1 MDSVG
6 GTTYSGTGVYGAQ
19 IGGVWD
25 ALLGEEEAR
34 QLFKASRGRDPNADE
49 LAALRRNWLDNEVLY
64 REGLALQV
72 DRGDTAIRE
81 RVIFKALSVVDA
93 NVKRP
98 PATEQTL
105 RDWFER
111 NRAKY
116 DDPIR
121 FDFQEAVLAGDTGGS
136 SEAAVRAFAE
146 QLNKGAG
153 GDLNAGLR
161 VFKGRP
167 QANVVQSYGAEIAK
181 ALEAA
186 VPGEWRAMNA
196 REGWRAVR
204 LETLTAAKP
213 AAFDALRNVVMQ
225 DWTDFAMAEQRTQA
239 VRALAKKY
247 GVRDEVAK
255 P

>member
-1 MDSVG
+1 M
-6 GTTYSGTGVYGAQ
+6 
-19 IGGVWD
+19 
-25 ALLGEEEAR
+25 
-34 QLFKASRGRDPNADE
+34 
-49 LAALRRNWLDNEVLY
+49 
-64 REGLALQV
+64 
-72 DRGDTAIRE
+72 
-81 RVIFKALSVVDA
+81 
-93 NVKRP
+93 
-98 PATEQTL
+98 

-121 FDFQEAVLAGDTGGS
+121 FDFQEAVLVGDTGGS

-167 QANVVQSYGAEIAK
+167 QANVVQSYGAEFAK

-247 GVRDEVAK
+247 SVRAEVAK